1 MPLRFDGTF
10 EREGPARSVRH
21 GYRSYRITESTM
33 KPLAKVA
40 LICCALNAPLF
51 AQAQTVSGTLTRTEV
66 RAELL
71 RVENAGYRPIA
82 R

>member
-1 MPLRFDGTF
+1 
-10 EREGPARSVRH
+10 
-21 GYRSYRITESTM
+21 M